1 MAIQINRAHAQHHGN
16 DNAMTQIIVHHTTSS
31 LSLLQYR
38 NFFRNSKRWAR
49 DGYHYLIRKNGAI
62 YQFTDERSRSWG
74 AGVENA
80 TAIHIAL
87 NGNFE
92 HQRPTAKQKKA
103 LKALIRDIATRRGIP
118 IERVRGHGHI
128 PGQATACPG
137 RNMPRSVWANALAV
151 QAPTPVAGGTHT
163 VRAGESLSVIAQ
175 RFGVTVANLQAW
187 NNIQNANLI
196 RVGQVLRVGNQRT
209 HTVVSGDTLWNL
221 SQRFGV
227 SVNKLKAANGLTNS
241 NINPGQMLVIPG

>member
-1 MAIQINRAHAQHHGN
+1 MALQINRAHAQHHGN
-16 DNAMTQIIVHHTTSS
+16 DNAMTQIIVHHTTSN
-31 LSLLQYR
+31 LTLQQYR

-49 DGYHYLIRKNGAI
+49 DGYHYLIRKNGQI

-92 HQRPTAKQKKA
+92 HQQPTAKQKKA
-103 LKALIRDIATRRGIP
+103 LKALIRDIATRRKIP

-137 RNMPRSVWANALAV
+137 RNLPRSVWADALQV
-151 QAPTPVAGGTHT
+151 QAKTPVSGTTHT
-163 VRAGESLSVIAQ
+163 VTAGETLGAIAQ
-175 RFGVTVANLQAW
+175 RFRVTVADLQRW
-187 NNIQNANLI
+187 NNIPNANQI
-196 RVGQVLRVGNQRT
+196 RVGQVLRVSNQRT

-227 SVNKLKAANGLTNS
+227 SVKKLKKANGLTNS
-241 NINPGQMLVIPG
+241 KINPGRVLVIP